1 MSKEINT
8 GNVTVDQLGEMNLTG
23 NLVPKQWYSTIQTKT
38 NNPKPYHDAINVLA
52 EIVFRYRPF
61 QDKETGIYKKKF
73 EDDLLQIS
81 YDELAEVLLIE
92 KHTVRRAMNRL
103 EELGVL
109 RREFRTVISKV
120 EKRKLNNVMFVDL
133 NVDVLRQLTPEE
145 EKTPAA
151 TESECVLSADDFVP
165 NDIVSVDD
173 SVQTPIEDLSVDS
186 AQTCKDSINKFVKS
200 PLTDLSGDSSQI
212 CGDKYI
218 EIYTKSIDTHTEG
231 SKYNNI
237 YNSQSVYHGKT
248 KGKTDRHISIH
259 KQIAYDELIATP
271 EYGAA
276 DIRLIDKCVDILTS
290 MQVSAEKKSMSGN
303 KSVGEVCSKIA
314 KVDSSRIRHLVSKR
328 DYIESDEVRSQEA
341 YIRACLLNPEED
353 TKPVEKAYKT
363 SGYMKRSYKTVS
375 DCMQRSYEESGYDLI
390 EALSMSRA
398 IKDPDQRER
407 FMLSRGYF
415 FDECKEVWTRVSD
428 EVKQQLEAFYECDW
442 ALVKCG

>member
-61 QDKETGIYKKKF
+61 QDKETGIYQKKF

-109 RREFRTVISKV
+109 RKEFRTVISKV

-133 NVDVLRQLTPEE
+133 DVDVLRQLTPEE
-145 EKTPAA
+145 EKAPAA
-151 TESECVLSADDFVP
+151 AEPECVLSADDS
-165 NDIVSVDD
+165 VSNANVSLDA
-173 SVQTPIEDLSVDS
+173 SVHTPMEDLSEDS

-218 EIYTKSIDTHTEG
+218 ETYKESIDTHTEG

-237 YNSQSVYHGKT
+237 YNSQSVYHEKT

-276 DIRLIDKCVDILTS
+276 DIRLIDKCVNILAS
-290 MQVSAEKKSMSGN
+290 IQASAEKKSRGGN
-303 KSVGEVCSKIA
+303 KSAGEVCAKLA
-314 KVDSSRIRHLVSKR
+314 KVGSSQIRHLVSKR

-353 TKPVEKAYKT
+353 TKPMVKDYKA
-363 SGYMKRSYKTVS
+363 SG
-375 DCMQRSYEESGYDLI
+375 CLQRSYEESGYDLV
-390 EALSMSRA
+390 EAISMSRA
-398 IKDPDQRER
+398 IEDPDQRER

-415 FDECKEVWTRVSD
+415 FDECKGVWTRVSD